1 MTQPQPHRRGNFP
14 TLASGRSLFQFK
26 RHGGLPDALAGMRR
40 AFHRHTLVIA
50 GLACLLLAAPS
61 LAANVVQ
68 VRVGNHPTFTRVVF
82 ELDAPAGYRIEKGV
96 DQGAQELI
104 VTLEAASSPRS
115 VRSGSSEVGLVT
127 VQQGTDLTLAHIRL
141 RSANAGVKELI
152 LSNPPRIVI
161 DLMREPS
168 RIAAAKA
175 TAARSAAAKTPEAK
189 APEAKTA
196 EAKTAE
202 PKPAEA
208 VVAPKAIAEPK
219 PVVVAGKPRA
229 EPKPVEIPSAPKAV
243 VKPPEPAVAQKL
255 PAEPKPP
262 VVAVKPLP
270 EPVVAPK
277 PVLKPSVAPEVAK
290 LEAKPA
296 PLPATPKP
304 EAKSTP
310 LPVPPKL
317 EAKPTPLPVAP
328 APVVKPTE
336 SGVAPKPETKLA
348 QTPVPPQPELKV
360 VPVMPPRHEEAPV
373 LEPAAAP
380 PTLAKAAPPEIPA
393 AAPSAKPPLP
403 GLEPEAPATP
413 PLPEPA
419 PEAIAKPLTPA
430 PAAPVAKTRAAEP
443 AAANGLGLDPMQLA
457 ALAGGVLLLVFLV
470 VMLMRRRRLPND
482 LDVTALVDED
492 EAPPASISEGLDFG
506 VGERETAPAP
516 AQPHRAP
523 ERVAQAPTAPIAAPG
538 GLFGDTDQ
546 DLFDTSEK
554 GESKMSQDTLDL
566 PVSRGQRPTPAQ
578 TMPTSTAGD
587 SDVARLVRELERR
600 VAQVE
605 TRLDEANDARERLER
620 QVAAQ
625 SEELRVQRAAIA
637 RTQRALRGLNRGEEE
652 QATEPAL
659 RDPSRP
665 MGGN

>member
-1 MTQPQPHRRGNFP
+1 
-14 TLASGRSLFQFK
+14 
-26 RHGGLPDALAGMRR
+26 MRR
-40 AFHRHTLVIA
+40 ALHRHTLVIA
-50 GLACLLLAAPS
+50 GLACLLWAAPS

-96 DQGAQELI
+96 DQGTQELI

-115 VRSGSSEVGLVT
+115 VRSGSPEVGLVA
-127 VQQGTDLTLAHIRL
+127 VQQGTELTLAHIRL

-168 RIAAAKA
+168 RIAAEKA
-175 TAARSAAAKTPEAK
+175 TAAKPAVVKAPEVK

-196 EAKTAE
+196 EAKIAE
-202 PKPAEA
+202 PRPAGA

-219 PVVVAGKPRA
+219 PPVVVGKPLV
-229 EPKPVEIPSAPKAV
+229 EPKPVEIPNAPKPV
-243 VKPPEPAVAQKL
+243 VKPPEPVVAQKL
-255 PAEPKPP
+255 PTEPKPP
-262 VVAVKPLP
+262 VVAVKPPP
-270 EPVVAPK
+270 EPVVVPK
-277 PVLKPSVAPEVAK
+277 PVLKPSVAPEMAK
-290 LEAKPA
+290 LDAKPA

-310 LPVPPKL
+310 LAVPPKL
-317 EAKPTPLPVAP
+317 EAKATPPPLEPMP
-328 APVVKPTE
+328 AVKPAE

-348 QTPVPPQPELKV
+348 QTPVAPQPELKA
-360 VPVMPPRHEEAPV
+360 VPLLPPRHEEAPA
-373 LEPAAAP
+373 PAPSAAP
-380 PTLAKAAPPEIPA
+380 PEMAKATLPEIPA
-393 AAPSAKPPLP
+393 AEPDATPPLP
-403 GLEPEAPATP
+403 GLEPEAGATP

-419 PEAIAKPLTPA
+419 PEAIAKPFTPA
-430 PAAPVAKTRAAEP
+430 PAAPVAKTSAAEP
-443 AAANGLGLDPMQLA
+443 AAENAFGLEPMKLA
-457 ALAGGVLLLVFLV
+457 ALAGGVLLLMFLV

-482 LDVTALVDED
+482 LDVTAIGDEE

-506 VGERETAPAP
+506 AGERETAPAS
-516 AQPHRAP
+516 AQPRSVP
-523 ERVAQAPTAPIAAPG
+523 ERSTQTQKQAPTAPIAAPAD
-538 GLFGDTDQ
+538 LFGDTDQ

-554 GESKMSQDTLDL
+554 GENKMSQDTLDL
-566 PVSRGQRPTPAQ
+566 PVSRSQRPTPAQ
-578 TMPTSTAGD
+578 TMATPTAGD

-659 RDPSRP
+659 RDPNRP